1 MDKNPQGTAGWF
13 QDRLGK
19 VTASKLHCIAQRA
32 VRNPEKPLKKYDDY
46 KAQLVLE
53 RLTGKV
59 AESFVTEAMEIGMA
73 REDAAALT
81 YAMETGADVQNSPFV
96 PHGTIADCGAS
107 PDRLVGESGL
117 IEIKCPQPAAHMD
130 FIMTNKIKEEY
141 VWQMQWQMACTG
153 RQWCDFVSYNPDFPP
168 HLVARTKR
176 VERDNDAILSAE
188 SLVIIFLDEV
198 RAQVV
203 ALESPEVK
211 AVT

>member
-32 VRNPEKPLKKYDDY
+32 VRNPDKPLKKYDDY

-59 AESFVTEAMEIGMA
+59 ADSFVTEAMEIGMA
-73 REDAAALT
+73 REDAAALH
-81 YAMETGADVQNSPFV
+81 YAMETGADVQASPFV
-96 PHGTIADCGAS
+96 EQLEIAECGAS
-107 PDRLVGESGL
+107 PDRLVGDNGV

-130 FIMTNKIKEEY
+130 FIMTGKIKEEY
-141 VWQMQWQMACTG
+141 VWQIQWQMACTG

-168 HLVARTKR
+168 HLVCQVQRVAR
-176 VERDNDAILSAE
+176 DPQAILNAE

-198 RAQVV
+198 RTQVS
-203 ALESPEVK
+203 ALEKPE
-211 AVT
+211 AQQAA